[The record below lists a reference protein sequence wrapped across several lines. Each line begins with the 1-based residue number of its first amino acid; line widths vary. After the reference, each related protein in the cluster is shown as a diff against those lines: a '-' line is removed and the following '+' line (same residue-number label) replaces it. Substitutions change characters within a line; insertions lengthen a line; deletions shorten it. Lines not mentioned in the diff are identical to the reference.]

1 MRHIVTITD
10 ISRDVKTLIEYEK
23 YEEALEEIF
32 IDKTDDEKKIEEK
45 KKFLKE
51 ILEKKPDLEKKA
63 KELNVQY
70 KTNLFWI

>member
-70 KTNLFWI
+70 KANLF

>member
-32 IDKTDDEKKIEEK
+32 IDKTDDKKKIEEK

-70 KTNLFWI
+70 KTNLF

>member
-70 KTNLFWI
+70 KTNLF